1 MLSSQ
6 VETIRK
12 YFLSKKCFRLSRD
25 RNLVLAVFKVNRDNP
40 LSEVGR
46 VTSRVARTVCFQT
59 KNPNLGKFWRALDW
73 KIFGISYGDLGY
85 LMKIWD
91 ILWRFGISYGDLG
104 YLIEIWYI
112 LWPFGT
118 FCIYLVHFSG
128 LGIMYQE
135 KSENPGD

>member
-59 KNPNLGKFWRALDW
+59 KNPNLGKFWRAVDW
-73 KIFGISYGDLGY
+73 KIFEISYGDLGY
-85 LMKIWD
+85 LMEIWD
-91 ILWRFGISYGDLG
+91 ILWRFGISYRDLV
-104 YLIEIWYI
+104 YFMAIWYI
-112 LWPFGT
+112 LYLFGT
-118 FCIYLVHFSG
+118 FFRFGYHVPRKIW
-128 LGIMYQE
+128 
-135 KSENPGD
+135 KPW